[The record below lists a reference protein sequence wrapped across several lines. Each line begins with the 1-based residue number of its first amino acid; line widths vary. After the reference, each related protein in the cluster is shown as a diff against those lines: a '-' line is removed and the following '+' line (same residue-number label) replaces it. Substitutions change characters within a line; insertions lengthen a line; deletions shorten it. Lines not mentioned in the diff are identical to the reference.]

1 MSIDSLVAVVAAK
14 PTAKPYLTPA
24 MTVQELLTFFSAA
37 ILLCLIISLLTLAIV
52 QLFRPYMRGSSQR
65 MMFRRW
71 RDAWEFEHISRAG
84 PETFPIPPSLR
95 PLIEEFDE
103 FAAFGADDEDIEPEE
118 RAAGRFHLF
127 NEINEHLLRTAWRKM
142 SEEDERVIG
151 RMARP
156 SLWSALPHGLL
167 MKQLQDGAALILARP
182 SLHVS
187 EYLALARGASDLDR
201 ATVLYLDYFSQRNPF
216 RVAAIKDETF
226 LEHGIRQSIASA
238 QQAVGAAADKTLDA
252 MQLRLEASLASQSRL
267 ASILVGGWIAAVG
280 LLCIASGH
288 WQVAVPLGLVGGLLS
303 SMIYEASASLLERRR
318 S

>member
-103 FAAFGADDEDIEPEE
+103 FAAFGADDEDIEPE
-118 RAAGRFHLF
+118 GCVPL
-127 NEINEHLLRTAWRKM
+127 
-142 SEEDERVIG
+142 
-151 RMARP
+151 
-156 SLWSALPHGLL
+156 
-167 MKQLQDGAALILARP
+167 
-182 SLHVS
+182 
-187 EYLALARGASDLDR
+187 
-201 ATVLYLDYFSQRNPF
+201 
-216 RVAAIKDETF
+216 
-226 LEHGIRQSIASA
+226 
-238 QQAVGAAADKTLDA
+238 AAASNTSTPARSSGCGCDRNFTVCVHA
-252 MQLRLEASLASQSRL
+252 M
-267 ASILVGGWIAAVG
+267 
-280 LLCIASGH
+280 
-288 WQVAVPLGLVGGLLS
+288 
-303 SMIYEASASLLERRR
+303 ER
-318 S
+318 SNAC